1 MLLELIEGLSLLLD
15 HVTVGERE
23 VIHSLNRLHSQ
34 LIVMPF
40 ALLVFQDL
48 IGLDEGIDLVG
59 FIFLLIEPFFVHL
72 LSLELQE
79 PLLVLTILDLVNQL
93 SVSFLVNLVDNLS

>member
-1 MLLELIEGLSLLLD
+1 M
-15 HVTVGERE
+15 GEWE
-23 VIHSLNRLHSQ
+23 VIEPFDGFQ
-34 LIVMPF
+34 TVFVVF
-40 ALLVFQDL
+40 ALEFFILQYL

-93 SVSFLVNLVDNLS
+93 SVSFLVNLVDNLY

>member
-15 HVTVGERE
+15 HITVGERE
-23 VIHSLNRLHSQ
+23 VIHSLNRLHPQ
-34 LIVMPF
+34 LIAMPF

-59 FIFLLIEPFFVHL
+59 FILLLIEPFFVHL
-72 LSLELQE
+72 LSLELQK

-93 SVSFLVNLVDNLS
+93 PVSFLVNLVDNLS